1 MESIF
6 SEQGKTQ
13 KDSVASFILYL
24 NPFSFR
30 KAVGIL
36 VSTSVLRFL
45 YSPCGCVCVCA
56 QPFSCVQFFATP
68 WTVAH
73 QAPLSVEFSSKN
85 TGVSCHFLLQGNL
98 PDPGI
103 GPASLASPALADRI
117 FITEPPENLGYI
129 PDTTRGFPP
138 HS

>member
-1 MESIF
+1 MNISHYHQTTLNMESIF

-73 QAPLSVEFSSKN
+73 QAPLSMEFSSKN
-85 TGVSCHFLLQGNL
+85 TGVNCHFLLQGIFL
-98 PDPGI
+98 TQGLDLHLWRLLHWQTG
-103 GPASLASPALADRI
+103 SLSLSHQR
-117 FITEPPENLGYI
+117 T
-129 PDTTRGFPP
+129 
-138 HS
+138 

>member
-1 MESIF
+1 MNISHYHQTTLNMESIF

-85 TGVSCHFLLQGNL
+85 TGVGSLSLLQGNFL
-98 PDPGI
+98 NQESNQG
-103 GPASLASPALADRI
+103 LLHCRQI
-117 FITEPPENLGYI
+117 FTN
-129 PDTTRGFPP
+129 
-138 HS
+138 